1 MRLRKT
7 QETDPYAPRTSPDA
21 IAHDWVRQHY
31 PDLDLRKWEPREDL
45 RQAPPAQLAWKRE
58 EVILAMDFY
67 VSAGADRGAPVP
79 GRGSAEIIQL
89 SGLLQQLSAYP
100 PELQGE
106 KYRDP
111 DGVYLELMNLRAIQ
125 AEGELG
131 MNACS
136 RLDAAVWREYVDDR
150 DRLHSEAEAI
160 HARLQDGTIQPAQPE
175 PVVEDVDI
183 EQQHTETFMV
193 RPSGEPRPAERAE
206 QKLVLQYREYM
217 AAKGIAVRRKR
228 YVPAGEVR
236 PIYSDVWVEARNA
249 LLEAKN
255 SDNRDAVR
263 QAIGQLYDYRR
274 FHEPTVR
281 LAALFPYQPNADR
294 LALLRS
300 AGVEAVWPQ
309 GEGFQDSARGAFV

>member
-7 QETDPYAPRTSPDA
+7 QEVDPYASRTSPDA
-21 IAHDWVRQHY
+21 IAHGWVRQHY
-31 PDLDLRKWEPREDL
+31 PDFDLRKWEPDEDL
-45 RQAPPAQLAWKRE
+45 HQAPPDWLAWKRE

-67 VSAGADRGAPVP
+67 ISVGADRGAPVP
-79 GRGSAEIIQL
+79 GHSSAGIIQL
-89 SGLLQQLSAYP
+89 SSLLQKLSAYP

-106 KYRDP
+106 KYRNP
-111 DGVYLELMNLRAIQ
+111 NGVYLELMNLRAIQ
-125 AEGELG
+125 AEGEHG
-131 MNACS
+131 MNVCS
-136 RLDAAVWREYVDDR
+136 GLDAAVWREYVDDR

-160 HARLQDGTIQPAQPE
+160 RARLQDGTIQPAQPE

-183 EQQHTETFMV
+183 EQQHRETFVV

-206 QKLVLQYREYM
+206 QKLVLRYREYM

-228 YVPAGEVR
+228 YVPAGEVW

-249 LLEAKN
+249 LIEAKN

-300 AGVEAVWPQ
+300 AGVEAVWPL